1 MRTITLPDVDRL
13 PKITTLDLS
22 KADHDYLRLLEEMRL
37 SNISEEETAEL
48 QRLITNLLIK
58 LGDKYCD
65 AAVSD
70 YRSGKIERI
79 EDASMYRN
87 PEGRTVV
94 NKLPDDCT
102 KWIFFQ
108 VWLNMRLHSIE

>member
-13 PKITTLDLS
+13 PKIATLDLS
-22 KADHDYLRLLEEMRL
+22 QADHDYLRLLEEMRL

-70 YRSGKIERI
+70 YHSGKIERI

-87 PEGRTVV
+87 PEGRTIV

-108 VWLNMRLHSIE
+108 IWLNMRLHSIE